1 MPSARTR
8 IKICGVRT
16 PDIARAAVEAGAD
29 AIGMVFVPGT
39 PRALTIEEAEAIVR
53 VLPPLVEPIGLFV
66 NAAPTTVVDTAR
78 SLGLRTVQLHGREAP
93 AGATA
98 IAPLRV
104 IKALHFD
111 AAGIDR
117 LADWT
122 SEAVPN
128 LAAILWDA
136 PPPPTGLAAA
146 AAAQQTGGHGRAIDW
161 DELAKVMRGSTS
173 TDARQFILAG
183 GLNAE
188 NVGRAIEIVRPYAVD
203 VSSGVES
210 SRGVKD
216 VKLVE
221 AFCRAVRATET
232 R

>member
-1 MPSARTR
+1 
-8 IKICGVRT
+8 
-16 PDIARAAVEAGAD
+16 
-29 AIGMVFVPGT
+29 
-39 PRALTIEEAEAIVR
+39 
-53 VLPPLVEPIGLFV
+53 GLFV
-66 NAAPTTVVDTAR
+66 NAPPTTIVETAR
-78 SLGLRTVQLHGREAP
+78 ALGLRTVQLHGREAP

-104 IKALHFD
+104 LKALHFD

-122 SEAVPN
+122 PEEVPN

-146 AAAQQTGGHGRAIDW
+146 ASASNQSQTGGHGRTIDW
-161 DELAKVMRGSTS
+161 DELAMLLASKPA
-173 TDARQFILAG
+173 DPAARHILAG
-183 GLNAE
+183 GLTPQ
-188 NVGRAIEIVRPYAVD
+188 NVAQAIAIVRPYAVD

-216 VKLVE
+216 VGLIE
-221 AFCRAVRATET
+221 AFCRAVRSAQ
-232 R
+232 